1 MKTTKPR
8 RTIMDIP
15 KTNFNPPFR
24 FGRAS
29 HLTFTVRDLA
39 RSRDFY
45 TKVVGLVVSDDDRDT
60 LFLRGVEERAHH
72 SLVLKRTNSAPACV
86 RTGLRTRSEEDLDKA
101 KFFFDKREIKAE
113 FVEMPYQSRTLRA
126 TDVSGTPIE
135 LCAAM
140 SRVERVD
147 QQFEALQGAGAASF
161 RLYREWYSR
170 HHQSMRR
177 GGQSGAR

>member
-39 RSRDFY
+39 RSHDFY

-86 RTGLRTRSEEDLDKA
+86 RTGLRPRRSMQTWDSGSSTTWSWLA
-101 KFFFDKREIKAE
+101 NPLASSCTSRKR
-113 FVEMPYQSRTLRA
+113 PT
-126 TDVSGTPIE
+126 T
-135 LCAAM
+135 
-140 SRVERVD
+140 
-147 QQFEALQGAGAASF
+147 
-161 RLYREWYSR
+161 WYSF
-170 HHQSMRR
+170 
-177 GGQSGAR
+177 GARGRRCIISAIS

>member
-1 MKTTKPR
+1 MLWMTNRSALSPNSSESRTLAPPAR
-8 RTIMDIP
+8 RNVIMDIP

-72 SLVLKRTNSAPACV
+72 SLVLKRTNSAPA
-86 RTGLRTRSEEDLDKA
+86 
-101 KFFFDKREIKAE
+101 
-113 FVEMPYQSRTLRA
+113 
-126 TDVSGTPIE
+126 
-135 LCAAM
+135 
-140 SRVERVD
+140 
-147 QQFEALQGAGAASF
+147 
-161 RLYREWYSR
+161 
-170 HHQSMRR
+170 
-177 GGQSGAR
+177 